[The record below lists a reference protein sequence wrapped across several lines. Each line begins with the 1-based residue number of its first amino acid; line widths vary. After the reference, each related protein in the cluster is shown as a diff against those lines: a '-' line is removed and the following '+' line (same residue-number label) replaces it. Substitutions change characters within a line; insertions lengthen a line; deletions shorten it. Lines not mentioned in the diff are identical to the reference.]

1 MIVIVRFF
9 SYVCNMKLNV
19 LICTLNDGI
28 AKVSDI
34 LLPQRADVDYIVSM
48 QYTQEAY
55 LQQIPQ
61 VLHERTDVRVV
72 TLPGK
77 GLSRNRNNALKH
89 ASGDIALI
97 ADDDVRY
104 CDEYFDRVI
113 AAFAKDQKLDVAQF
127 MIKALDGGYI
137 KDYPQYSYTYPC
149 VAKGMYVTSPEIAL
163 RVASVQGRLFFD
175 ERFGLGSPYFV
186 CGEEEVLFYDAYH
199 MGLTIRFFPEY
210 AVEAPSDST
219 GMRTYTDEKVMMA
232 KGAVHYYLHGV
243 TSWLRMFKFA
253 LTSALSRQG
262 RFDVLL
268 RNTFKGID
276 YYRKVVRY
284 ENPIG
289 R

>member
-1 MIVIVRFF
+1 
-9 SYVCNMKLNV
+9 MKLNV
-19 LICTLNDGI
+19 LICTLNEGI

-48 QYTQEAY
+48 QYTDESY

-61 VLHERTDVRVV
+61 MLHERADVHVV

-89 ASGDIALI
+89 ATGDIALI

-104 CDEYFDRVI
+104 CNEYFDRVI
-113 AAFAKDQKLDVAQF
+113 AAFKEDNKLDVAQF

-137 KDYPQYSYTYPC
+137 KDYPDYSYTYPR

-163 RVASVQGRLFFD
+163 RVASAQGRLFFD

-186 CGEEEVLFYDAYH
+186 CGEEEVLFYDAYR
-199 MGLTIRFFPEY
+199 MGLTIRFIPEY
-210 AVEAPSDST
+210 VVDAPSDST
-219 GMRTYTDEKVMMA
+219 GMRTYTDERVMMA
-232 KGAVHYYLHGV
+232 KGAIHYYLHGA

-253 LTSALSRQG
+253 FASALLHRG

-268 RNTFKGID
+268 RNTFKGIN

-284 ENPIG
+284 ESSIG